1 MPLPVNSTPLSDDVA
16 APPTPVP
23 GAPEGTVAGGV
34 VGGTV
39 GGPDG
44 TPVVGTV
51 GAVGVVVGA
60 AVVVVVGAA
69 GVVVVGG
76 IEKEAALKLL
86 SRLKNVDEPA
96 ARPVG
101 GLGAARV
108 EKLTVPVSQWLI
120 VLP

>member
-16 APPTPVP
+16 APPAPVP

-51 GAVGVVVGA
+51 GALVVVVGAALVVVVGA
-60 AVVVVVGAA
+60 AVVGGLVF
-69 GVVVVGG
+69 VGG
-76 IEKEAALKLL
+76 GGDGAVLGDDSFCEMGEGECAGGSDAGGGVDAA
-86 SRLKNVDEPA
+86 D
-96 ARPVG
+96 G
-101 GLGAARV
+101 
-108 EKLTVPVSQWLI
+108 
-120 VLP
+120 